1 MRSSFSAQPKYP
13 LARKGSFY
21 LSERQSGNGVLF
33 GVLFNMALFDFL
45 KDKKSGT
52 AGAQPAE
59 AKRQLVELALDS
71 IVPNPA
77 QPRKTFDDESISELA
92 QSIRQVGL
100 IQPLV
105 VRKNGE
111 TYELIAGE
119 RRLRA
124 LRSLGSEKAL
134 CIVDNSAVDADSALM
149 AVVENLQ
156 REDLNYFAEAECYK
170 ALLDELKLTQEE
182 LASRLGKSQS
192 FIANKLRIL
201 KLSPEVREAVGLYG
215 LSERHAR
222 AVLRLSDDADKLA
235 IIKKAG
241 EDGLSVKDTERLVEK
256 KLNSL
261 FDSKKDGIYVHM
273 GRLGSFS
280 FIVENGKL
288 KTEGIDSLLR
298 AGAKLVY
305 KTGQTTLP
313 TLGAD
318 VSGWTAAGSGGSV
331 TADSGTKLAVAVS
344 IGGKAA
350 LGALGE
356 A

>member
-33 GVLFNMALFDFL
+33 GDLFNMALFDFL

-156 REDLNYFAEAECYK
+156 REDLNYFEEAECYK

-215 LSERHAR
+215 LSE
-222 AVLRLSDDADKLA
+222 LSL
-235 IIKKAG
+235 IHI
-241 EDGLSVKDTERLVEK
+241 
-256 KLNSL
+256 
-261 FDSKKDGIYVHM
+261 
-273 GRLGSFS
+273 
-280 FIVENGKL
+280 
-288 KTEGIDSLLR
+288 
-298 AGAKLVY
+298 
-305 KTGQTTLP
+305 
-313 TLGAD
+313 
-318 VSGWTAAGSGGSV
+318 
-331 TADSGTKLAVAVS
+331 
-344 IGGKAA
+344 
-350 LGALGE
+350 
-356 A
+356 

>member
-33 GVLFNMALFDFL
+33 NMALFDFL

-52 AGAQPAE
+52 AGAQSAE

-156 REDLNYFAEAECYK
+156 REDLNYFEEAE
-170 ALLDELKLTQEE
+170 
-182 LASRLGKSQS
+182 
-192 FIANKLRIL
+192 
-201 KLSPEVREAVGLYG
+201 
-215 LSERHAR
+215 
-222 AVLRLSDDADKLA
+222 
-235 IIKKAG
+235 
-241 EDGLSVKDTERLVEK
+241 
-256 KLNSL
+256 
-261 FDSKKDGIYVHM
+261 
-273 GRLGSFS
+273 
-280 FIVENGKL
+280 
-288 KTEGIDSLLR
+288 
-298 AGAKLVY
+298 
-305 KTGQTTLP
+305 
-313 TLGAD
+313 
-318 VSGWTAAGSGGSV
+318 
-331 TADSGTKLAVAVS
+331 
-344 IGGKAA
+344 
-350 LGALGE
+350 
-356 A
+356 

>member
-1 MRSSFSAQPKYP
+1 MLSSFSAQPKYP

-156 REDLNYFAEAECYK
+156 REDLNYFEEAECYK
-170 ALLDELKLTQEE
+170 ALLDELKLTQE
-182 LASRLGKSQS
+182 
-192 FIANKLRIL
+192 
-201 KLSPEVREAVGLYG
+201 
-215 LSERHAR
+215 
-222 AVLRLSDDADKLA
+222 
-235 IIKKAG
+235 
-241 EDGLSVKDTERLVEK
+241 
-256 KLNSL
+256 
-261 FDSKKDGIYVHM
+261 
-273 GRLGSFS
+273 
-280 FIVENGKL
+280 
-288 KTEGIDSLLR
+288 
-298 AGAKLVY
+298 
-305 KTGQTTLP
+305 
-313 TLGAD
+313 
-318 VSGWTAAGSGGSV
+318 
-331 TADSGTKLAVAVS
+331 
-344 IGGKAA
+344 
-350 LGALGE
+350 
-356 A
+356 

>member
-52 AGAQPAE
+52 AGVQPAE

-124 LRSLGSEKAL
+124 LRSLGSEK
-134 CIVDNSAVDADSALM
+134 
-149 AVVENLQ
+149 
-156 REDLNYFAEAECYK
+156 R
-170 ALLDELKLTQEE
+170 
-182 LASRLGKSQS
+182 
-192 FIANKLRIL
+192 
-201 KLSPEVREAVGLYG
+201 
-215 LSERHAR
+215 
-222 AVLRLSDDADKLA
+222 
-235 IIKKAG
+235 
-241 EDGLSVKDTERLVEK
+241 SV
-256 KLNSL
+256 
-261 FDSKKDGIYVHM
+261 
-273 GRLGSFS
+273 
-280 FIVENGKL
+280 
-288 KTEGIDSLLR
+288 
-298 AGAKLVY
+298 
-305 KTGQTTLP
+305 
-313 TLGAD
+313 
-318 VSGWTAAGSGGSV
+318 
-331 TADSGTKLAVAVS
+331 
-344 IGGKAA
+344 
-350 LGALGE
+350 
-356 A
+356 

>member
-33 GVLFNMALFDFL
+33 NMALFDFL

-52 AGAQPAE
+52 AGAQSAE

-124 LRSLGSEKAL
+124 LRSLGSEK
-134 CIVDNSAVDADSALM
+134 
-149 AVVENLQ
+149 
-156 REDLNYFAEAECYK
+156 R
-170 ALLDELKLTQEE
+170 
-182 LASRLGKSQS
+182 
-192 FIANKLRIL
+192 
-201 KLSPEVREAVGLYG
+201 
-215 LSERHAR
+215 
-222 AVLRLSDDADKLA
+222 
-235 IIKKAG
+235 
-241 EDGLSVKDTERLVEK
+241 SV
-256 KLNSL
+256 
-261 FDSKKDGIYVHM
+261 
-273 GRLGSFS
+273 
-280 FIVENGKL
+280 
-288 KTEGIDSLLR
+288 
-298 AGAKLVY
+298 
-305 KTGQTTLP
+305 
-313 TLGAD
+313 
-318 VSGWTAAGSGGSV
+318 
-331 TADSGTKLAVAVS
+331 
-344 IGGKAA
+344 
-350 LGALGE
+350 
-356 A
+356 

>member
-52 AGAQPAE
+52 AGAQSAE

-156 REDLNYFAEAECYK
+156 REDLKYLEEAECYK
-170 ALLDELKLTQEE
+170 AL
-182 LASRLGKSQS
+182 
-192 FIANKLRIL
+192 
-201 KLSPEVREAVGLYG
+201 
-215 LSERHAR
+215 
-222 AVLRLSDDADKLA
+222 
-235 IIKKAG
+235 
-241 EDGLSVKDTERLVEK
+241 
-256 KLNSL
+256 
-261 FDSKKDGIYVHM
+261 
-273 GRLGSFS
+273 
-280 FIVENGKL
+280 
-288 KTEGIDSLLR
+288 
-298 AGAKLVY
+298 
-305 KTGQTTLP
+305 
-313 TLGAD
+313 
-318 VSGWTAAGSGGSV
+318 
-331 TADSGTKLAVAVS
+331 
-344 IGGKAA
+344 
-350 LGALGE
+350 
-356 A
+356 

>member
-45 KDKKSGT
+45 KDKKSEA

-124 LRSLGSEKAL
+124 LRSLGS
-134 CIVDNSAVDADSALM
+134 
-149 AVVENLQ
+149 
-156 REDLNYFAEAECYK
+156 
-170 ALLDELKLTQEE
+170 
-182 LASRLGKSQS
+182 
-192 FIANKLRIL
+192 
-201 KLSPEVREAVGLYG
+201 
-215 LSERHAR
+215 
-222 AVLRLSDDADKLA
+222 
-235 IIKKAG
+235 
-241 EDGLSVKDTERLVEK
+241 
-256 KLNSL
+256 
-261 FDSKKDGIYVHM
+261 
-273 GRLGSFS
+273 
-280 FIVENGKL
+280 
-288 KTEGIDSLLR
+288 
-298 AGAKLVY
+298 
-305 KTGQTTLP
+305 
-313 TLGAD
+313 
-318 VSGWTAAGSGGSV
+318 
-331 TADSGTKLAVAVS
+331 
-344 IGGKAA
+344 
-350 LGALGE
+350 
-356 A
+356 